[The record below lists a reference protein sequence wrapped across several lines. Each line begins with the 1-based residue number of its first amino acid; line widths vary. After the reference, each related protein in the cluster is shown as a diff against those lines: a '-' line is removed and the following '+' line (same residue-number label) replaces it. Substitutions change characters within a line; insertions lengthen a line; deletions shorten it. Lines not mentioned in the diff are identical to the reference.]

1 MMVEPR
7 TSGRLITVRKYTL
20 VSLSPSSRIFNYM
33 QLEHS

>member
-7 TSGRLITVRKYTL
+7 TSVRFITERKYTL
-20 VSLSPSSRIFNYM
+20 VFLSPSSRIFNYM